1 LTMTKMQPQ
10 AAPVLA
16 IQSMVGV
23 HDRAG
28 HLRAGMERTLKGL
41 AEQVQHKSAA
51 AGMAAR

>member
-1 LTMTKMQPQ
+1 MQPQ

-23 HDRAG
+23 HDRAS

-41 AEQVQHKSAA
+41 ADQVQPRSRRPSAR
-51 AGMAAR
+51 AR